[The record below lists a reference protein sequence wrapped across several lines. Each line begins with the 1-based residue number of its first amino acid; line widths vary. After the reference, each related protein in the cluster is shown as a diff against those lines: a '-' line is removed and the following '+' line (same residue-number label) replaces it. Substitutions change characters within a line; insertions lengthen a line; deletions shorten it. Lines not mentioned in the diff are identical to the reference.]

1 MFCYP
6 RRILISQRL
15 LVTGAAGHLGR
26 RVVEILLEKSV
37 DHIVATTRNPSK
49 LADLAA
55 RGVEVRVADS
65 DKPETLASAFAGVDR
80 LLLIST
86 DAMHV
91 AGQRL
96 SQHRAAVA
104 AAEKAGVKHIV
115 YKSLPAPQPS
125 GDNPVETDHF
135 WTELA
140 IATSSMSWIFMRHA
154 IYADTLTW
162 QLPQALAAGKLVSAT
177 GNQGRHFVTREDC
190 ARADAAALAST
201 DAADRIYEVTGPAA
215 VTFDEIA
222 AIASELTGKPLV
234 HVAVD
239 EDKLRAGLAAAG
251 APPVMIN
258 IMTGFDVA
266 TARGFQST
274 VSPVVQDLTGREP
287 TSVREYLVAN
297 KAALDGVAEH

>member
-1 MFCYP
+1 M
-6 RRILISQRL
+6 SQRL

-26 RVVEILLEKSV
+26 RVVEILLEKNAG
-37 DHIVATTRNPSK
+37 HIVATTRDPSK

-55 RGVEVRVADS
+55 RGVEVRVADF

-96 SQHRAAVA
+96 SQHKAAIA
-104 AAEKAGVKHIV
+104 AAEEAGVKHIV
-115 YKSLPAPQPS
+115 YTSLPAPQPS
-125 GDNPVETDHF
+125 SDNPVETDHF

-140 IATSSMSWIFMRHA
+140 IATSSMSWTFMRHA
-154 IYADTLTW
+154 LYADTLPW
-162 QLPQALAAGKLVSAT
+162 RLPQALASGKLVSAT
-177 GNQGRHFVTREDC
+177 GNRGRHFVTREDC
-190 ARADAAALAST
+190 AHADAAVLASPDT
-201 DAADRIYEVTGPAA
+201 TDRIYEVTGPAA
-215 VTFDEIA
+215 ITFDEIA

-239 EDKLRAGLAAAG
+239 ADKFRAGLAAAG
-251 APPVMIN
+251 APPVMIK

-266 TARGFQST
+266 TALGFHGT
-274 VSPVVQDLTGREP
+274 VTPVVKDLTGREP
-287 TSVREYLVAN
+287 TSVRDYLVSN
-297 KAALDGVAEH
+297 KAALDGVAGH